1 MAQASTNLPELSMH
15 LYKYMPHGCLA
26 EVAHASLILAALEK
40 TKGESILKKKC
51 YKHHYLLS
59 PHC

>member
-40 TKGESILKKKC
+40 TKGESILKKKM
-51 YKHHYLLS
+51 L
-59 PHC
+59 